1 MKGLIIAAG
10 EGSRLSHRGDSK
22 PLVPL
27 LELPLIERVILNA
40 KGVGITDF
48 YIVTGYNGEKLRN
61 HLDQFAQNRDLKI
74 THLINNQWEKENGLS
89 VLKAKEKIDEN
100 FILLM
105 SDHIFDKSMLEDL
118 MQTQEKVA
126 DGEIILAVDY
136 NLKNKTVDVDDVTKV
151 LVDDK
156 GRILN
161 IGKNIK
167 EYNAYDT
174 GIFLCSPAIF
184 EALEES
190 SDNGDTSLSAG
201 IKILA
206 KQKKAR
212 VFDIKGKYWIDVDD
226 ENAFKKAEN
235 ILLANLKKASD
246 GPVSRY
252 LNRPISIRIS
262 KYLLKKSITP
272 NQISLFSF
280 IFSMVGALFFFF
292 GGYAN
297 LLIGGILAQISS
309 IIDGCDGEIARLKFQ
324 TSEFGGWY
332 DAVLDRY
339 ADAFL
344 LFGLTYY
351 AYFLGENLLYLF
363 IGFLAIIGSFVN
375 SYTADKYDGLMKK
388 NLTRGKHYFRIGR
401 DVRIGIIFIGTL
413 INQPALILFV
423 IAFLMNIE
431 NIRRI
436 LIFYKKSK
444 IF

>member
-40 KGVGITDF
+40 KGEGITDF

-61 HLDQFAQNRDLKI
+61 HLDQFARNRDLKI
-74 THLINNQWEKENGLS
+74 THFINNQWEKENGLS
-89 VLKAKEKIDEN
+89 VLAAKKEINEN

-105 SDHIFDKSMLEDL
+105 SDHIFDKSILEDL
-118 MQTQEKVA
+118 MQEKVA

-156 GRILN
+156 NRIVN

-206 KQKKAR
+206 KQKKSR

-252 LNRPISIRIS
+252 LNRPFSIRIS
-262 KYLLKKSITP
+262 KYLLKKSIKEKDKKAEV
-272 NQISLFSF
+272 ISLINLGGLYFENKKYS
-280 IFSMVGALFFFF
+280 IAEKNYIKALKIVREKKLKLKEP
-292 GGYAN
+292 G
-297 LLIGGILAQISS
+297 LLKSLGLLKIEEYDFQPA
-309 IIDGCDGEIARLKFQ
+309 ID
-324 TSEFGGWY
+324 
-332 DAVLDRY
+332 
-339 ADAFL
+339 
-344 LFGLTYY
+344 
-351 AYFLGENLLYLF
+351 YFLEALE
-363 IGFLAIIGSFVN
+363 
-375 SYTADKYDGLMKK
+375 
-388 NLTRGKHYFRIGR
+388 LTSKSNKRVFRWMC
-401 DVRIGIIFIGTL
+401 F
-413 INQPALILFV
+413 
-423 IAFLMNIE
+423 
-431 NIRRI
+431 RRW
-436 LIFYKKSK
+436 
-444 IF
+444 

>member
-1 MKGLIIAAG
+1 MKCLIIAAG
-10 EGSRLSHRGDSK
+10 EGSRLSNRGDSK

-40 KGVGITDF
+40 NRAGISDF
-48 YIVTGYNGEKLRN
+48 YIVTGYNGEKLRK
-61 HLDQFAQNRDLKI
+61 HLNQFSQNKNLKI
-74 THLINNQWEKENGLS
+74 SYFQNNQWEKENGLS
-89 VLKAKEKIDEN
+89 VLAAKKEINEN

-105 SDHIFDKSMLEDL
+105 SDHIFDKSILEDL
-118 MQTQEKVA
+118 MQEKVVY
-126 DGEIILAVDY
+126 GEIILAVDY
-136 NLKNKTVDVDDVTKV
+136 NLKNKIVDIDDVTKV

-156 GRILN
+156 GRIIN

-167 EYNAYDT
+167 KYNAYDT

-190 SDNGDTSLSAG
+190 SANGDTSLSAG
-201 IKILA
+201 IKIIA
-206 KQKKAR
+206 KQKKSK

-235 ILLANLKKASD
+235 ILLADLKKVSD

-262 KYLLKKSITP
+262 KHLLKISITP

-297 LLIGGILAQISS
+297 LLIGGILAQIAS

-351 AYFLGENLLYLF
+351 VYFLGENLLYLF
-363 IGFLAIIGSFVN
+363 IGFLAIIGAFMN

-413 INQPALILFV
+413 INQPTLVLFV
-423 IAFLMNIE
+423 IALLMNTE

-436 LIFYKKSK
+436 LIFYKKK
-444 IF
+444 

>member
-10 EGSRLSHRGDSK
+10 EGSRLSNRGDSK

-40 KGVGITDF
+40 KGAGITDF

-61 HLDQFAQNRDLKI
+61 YLDQFARNRDIKI

-89 VLKAKEKIDEN
+89 VLAAEKEINEN

-105 SDHIFDKSMLEDL
+105 SDHIFNKSILEDL
-118 MQTQEKVA
+118 MQEKVD
-126 DGEIILAVDY
+126 DGQIILAVDH
-136 NLKNKTVDVDDVTKV
+136 NLENKTVDVDDVTKV

-156 GRILN
+156 GRIIN

-167 EYNAYDT
+167 KYNAYDT

-206 KQKKAR
+206 KQKKSR

-235 ILLANLKKASD
+235 ILLADLKKVSD

-280 IFSMVGALFFFF
+280 IFSMMGALFFFL

-297 LLIGGILAQISS
+297 LLVGGILAQIAS

-351 AYFLGENLLYLF
+351 VYFSGENLLYLF
-363 IGFLAIIGSFVN
+363 IGFLAIIGAFMN

-401 DVRIGIIFIGTL
+401 DVRIAIIFIGTL
-413 INQPALILFV
+413 INQPALVLFI
-423 IAFLMNIE
+423 IAFLMNAE

-436 LIFYKKSK
+436 LIFYKRK
-444 IF
+444 

>member
-1 MKGLIIAAG
+1 MKCLIIAAG

-27 LELPLIERVILNA
+27 LELPLIERVILTANWT
-40 KGVGITDF
+40 GISDF
-48 YIVTGYNGEKLRN
+48 YIVIGYNGEKLRK
-61 HLDQFAQNRDLKI
+61 HLNQFSQNKNLKI
-74 THLINNQWEKENGLS
+74 TYFQNNQWKEENGLS
-89 VLKAKEKIDEN
+89 VLAAKEKINEN

-105 SDHIFDKSMLEDL
+105 SDHIFNKSILAEL
-118 MQTQEKVA
+118 LQEKIV

-136 NLKNKTVDVDDVTKV
+136 NLKNKIVDIDDVTKV

-156 GRILN
+156 GRIVN

-206 KQKKAR
+206 KQKKSR

-235 ILLANLKKASD
+235 ILFANLKKVSD

-252 LNRPISIRIS
+252 LNRPISIKIS
-262 KYLLKKSITP
+262 KYLLKKSILP

-297 LLIGGILAQISS
+297 LLIGGILAQMAS

-413 INQPALILFV
+413 INQPVLILFI
-423 IAFLMNIE
+423 IAFLMNTE

-436 LIFYKKSK
+436 LIFYNKK
-444 IF
+444 

>member
-1 MKGLIIAAG
+1 MKCLIIAAG
-10 EGSRLSHRGDSK
+10 EGSRLSNRGDSK

-40 KGVGITDF
+40 KGVDITDF
-48 YIVTGYNGEKLRN
+48 YVVTGYNGEKLRN
-61 HLDQFAQNRDLKI
+61 HLDQFAHNRDLKI

-89 VLKAKEKIDEN
+89 VLKAKGEIDEN

-105 SDHIFDKSMLEDL
+105 SDHIFDESILEDL
-118 MQTQEKVA
+118 MQEKVA

-136 NLKNKTVDVDDVTKV
+136 NLKNQIVDIDDVTKV

-156 GRILN
+156 GRIIN

-167 EYNAYDT
+167 KYNAYDT
-174 GIFLCSPAIF
+174 GIFLCSPVIF

-190 SDNGDTSLSAG
+190 SNNGDTSLSAG

-206 KQKKAR
+206 KQKKSR

-235 ILLANLKKASD
+235 ILLANLKKVSD

-292 GGYAN
+292 VGYVN
-297 LLIGGILAQISS
+297 LLIGGILAQIAS

-324 TSEFGGWY
+324 ASEFGGWY

-351 AYFLGENLLYLF
+351 VYFLGENLLYLF
-363 IGFLAIIGSFVN
+363 IGFLAIIGSFMN

-413 INQPALILFV
+413 INQPALVLFV

-436 LIFYKKSK
+436 LIFYKKK
-444 IF
+444 